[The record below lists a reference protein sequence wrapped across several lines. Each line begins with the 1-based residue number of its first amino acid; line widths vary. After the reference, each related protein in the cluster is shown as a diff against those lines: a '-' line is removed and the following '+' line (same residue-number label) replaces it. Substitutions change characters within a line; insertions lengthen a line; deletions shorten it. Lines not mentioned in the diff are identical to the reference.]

1 MGRIAAD
8 TSAFYAIADPTRR
21 AILDLLR
28 TEAGADETRRT
39 VLVLL
44 ERLATSID
52 GLSQSGLSQHLAVLL
67 RAGLVTARKKGRMRI
82 YSLRAKPLN
91 EVADWVGPYDK
102 FWGSKLDNLHTFLD
116 SHGARRSTR
125 S

>member
-28 TEAGADETRRT
+28 EEAGADDARRT
-39 VLVLL
+39 VLVIL
-44 ERLATSID
+44 ERLAASIV
-52 GLSQSGLSQHLAVLL
+52 GLSQSSLSQHLAVLL
-67 RAGLVTARKKGRMRI
+67 RAGLVTARKEGRTRV
-82 YSLRAKPLN
+82 YSLRANPLS
-91 EVADWVGPYDK
+91 EVADWIGPYDR
-102 FWGSKLDNLHTFLD
+102 FWGAKLDNLHKFLE
-116 SHGARRSTR
+116 SHGRSGR